1 MLTKRFSVSYSSM
14 MRCVR
19 LLVFLGLA
27 PLLLALLRR
36 PWPRLSRVLSLKG
49 ESLTKV
55 GRERGEREGRERGES
70 EGWRVGCVPRGQGS
84 LDKFYLLQEFL
95 KDVMKIN
102 NPY

>member
-55 GRERGEREGRERGES
+55 GRERGES
-70 EGWRVGCVPRGQGS
+70 EGWRVGYVPRGQGS

-95 KDVMKIN
+95 KDVMKMN